1 MAGASRRPGSVDDR
15 VAKSGDAFWVSSL
28 DVTDTPAIK
37 EVVGRASAELGHA
50 AREPAPVKHFHKL

>member
-50 AREPAPVKHFHKL
+50 ARRAGASETFP